1 MKDYITIEGEARAEF
16 VERKSKFIGYCRH
29 VETET
34 EALAFVEQLKK
45 QNWDAAHNVFAYS
58 LREGQLKRC
67 SDDGEPQGTAGVPVL
82 DVLQK
87 SGVVDVC
94 MVVTRYFGGILL
106 GAGGLVRA
114 YSHGA
119 SIALEAAKKLHMTPC
134 TRLSLDMDYGWYGKV
149 SYILPQYNILVEES
163 SFTDRVSMTLLI
175 KSSRKEKFQADLV
188 ELTNGCVVP
197 KEIIEEYADMQ

>member
-1 MKDYITIEGEARAEF
+1 MKDYITIEGEAQAEF
-16 VERKSKFIGYCRH
+16 VERKSRFIGYCRH

>member
-1 MKDYITIEGEARAEF
+1 MKDYITIEGEAQAEF
-16 VERKSKFIGYCRH
+16 VERKSRFIGYCRH

-45 QNWDAAHNVFAYS
+45 QNWDATHNVLAYS

>member
-1 MKDYITIEGEARAEF
+1 MKDYITIEGEAQAEF
-16 VERKSKFIGYCRH
+16 VERKSRFIGYCRH

-45 QNWDAAHNVFAYS
+45 QNWDATHNVFAYS

-188 ELTNGCVVP
+188 ELTNGCVVS

>member
-1 MKDYITIEGEARAEF
+1 MKDYITIEGEAQAEF
-16 VERKSKFIGYCRH
+16 VERKSRFIGYCRH

-45 QNWDAAHNVFAYS
+45 QNWDATHNVFAYS

-188 ELTNGCVVP
+188 ELATGSDVP
-197 KEIIEEYADMQ
+197 KEIIGE

>member
-1 MKDYITIEGEARAEF
+1 MKDYITIEGEAQAEF
-16 VERKSKFIGYCRH
+16 VERKSRFIGYCRH

-45 QNWDAAHNVFAYS
+45 QNWDATHNVFAYS